1 MSKINLK
8 GYKGFKILKSDHSLE
23 ANRLHAF
30 CYMNDIPLLKLEPN
44 NIFTKIVRKNINKGL
59 IWFRLK
65 HGGPTCMP

>member
-30 CYMNDIPLLKLEPN
+30 CYMNDIPLREHSQKDTAL
-44 NIFTKIVRKNINKGL
+44 
-59 IWFRLK
+59 
-65 HGGPTCMP
+65 